1 MTLPDTEAG
10 TIGFK
15 GSNTPLP
22 LTHISGV
29 SQDAFTSLDL
39 SCPSTEFMLV
49 SIKHC
54 TDPTVSLLFLAESF
68 SEATL
73 LIIGFSVLLDSET
86 FRCGIR
92 GDTPVSLAD
101 ENTSSPSPPDV
112 IGGAVEVL
120 DPPSST
126 RPRSLP

>member
-22 LTHISGV
+22 LTHISRV
-29 SQDAFTSLDL
+29 SQDALIWLDL
-39 SCPSTEFMLV
+39 SCPTTEFVLV

-54 TDPTVSLLFLAESF
+54 TDPTASLLFLAESF

-92 GDTPVSLAD
+92 GGTPVSLAD

-120 DPPSST
+120 DP